1 MVRQKKHLKE
11 KNNCFVLVRND
22 ATAQRKREGEG
33 KRAREREICTNFDN
47 VEITL
52 NRNMFEE

>member
-22 ATAQRKREGEG
+22 VAAQRKREGEG
-33 KRAREREICTNFDN
+33 KRARERERERERERSVRIL
-47 VEITL
+47 I
-52 NRNMFEE
+52 M